1 MNTQDKEALNTL
13 IYNARVALDDLVE
26 GLEEHENNPT
36 MPIDVSSV
44 VEDVREAEKLIDINL
59 YTGN

>member
-1 MNTQDKEALNTL
+1 MNKQDKLALNTL
-13 IYNARVALDDLVE
+13 VYRAQVAIENLIE

-44 VEDVREAEKLIDINL
+44 LDDVREADKLIDINL
-59 YTGN
+59 YGG